1 MTPKKKKPAKKKVLT
16 LSQKLAFLGHPG
28 KKQCTQAI
36 VPYGNRM
43 GIKAHDS

>member
-1 MTPKKKKPAKKKVLT
+1 MIPKKKPAKKKVLT
-16 LSQKLAFLGHPG
+16 LNQKLMFLGSPG
-28 KKQCTQAI
+28 KKKCTQAI